1 MDKHISLARELGYEG
16 QELRDYL
23 KRQQDL
29 EREERLAQRE
39 YEKEK
44 REAEQKDK
52 EREQKDK
59 EREQKEKD
67 REQKDKDRELEKLR
81 IEAEKL
87 KIEAARKDKE
97 MEMEKE
103 IALKII
109 EAEVELKKIEAE
121 TTSHPWGP
129 KEKSS
134 NPRSPKLPYFDE
146 HTDKMDS
153 YLTRFE
159 SYALSNKWD
168 PSMWASYLSALLK
181 GRALE
186 VFVRLSR
193 DDQSDYGQIKEA
205 LLTNFDLTERS
216 FRKKF
221 RDCKPEKAETFR
233 QFSGRLASYLDKWLG
248 LAKVEKTY
256 EAVCDFLARDQFLDC
271 CSHELYLYLKPKPFK
286 AIDELAH
293 EADLFADAKGGVPLC
308 ISKGQHKSRGVDQA
322 QPKVEPKQDQRPVV
336 KCKICGKPHPTYK
349 CWNNPDNKRVASSA
363 EFNSQYRGD
372 NSYRDQDRNFGRS
385 DQRDNHYNNNYRT
398 DHQVNFCKVD
408 YKSLDVGKGHAK
420 FSSHLSTEGLP
431 RKDSKG
437 TCDFPRSRLPTA
449 IGTVNGKEVRVLRD
463 TGCTGVVVR
472 RSLVSDGQML
482 NKQSGVTLIN
492 NYKQRCPVA
501 CINIDCPF
509 FRGSTDALCIED
521 PAHDLVIG
529 NIEGS
534 KFPNMT
540 HFSSGVVKNKQSRKN
555 RRKNRK
561 VKVADKFIRQNRQEL
576 VLKQASD
583 IKLREIRRRVE
594 SGSVTKSRSFST
606 GETKFI
612 RRNGLIY
619 RHFKKNANVSLQLV
633 VPSSLTHSVMN
644 LAHES
649 QKVVNHRGRKE
660 TISKVLD
667 EFYWPGVC
675 REVTQFCRS
684 CAICQRTTHNIKVA
698 MTHCCSVPQR
708 NISSKEA
715 VVSRTRRTDSQ
726 TERRRS
732 YGSGRR
738 CPIPYYWRNMTVTDS
753 SSQY

>member
-52 EREQKDK
+52 EREQK
-59 EREQKEKD
+59 EKD
-67 REQKDKDRELEKLR
+67 REQKDKDREFEKLR

-103 IALKII
+103 IALKKI

-221 RDCKPEKAETFR
+221 RDCRPEKAETFR

-286 AIDELAH
+286 ALDELSH

-308 ISKGQHKSRGVDQA
+308 VSKGQHKSKSVDQA
-322 QPKVEPKQDQRPVV
+322 QPKVEPKEDQRPVV
-336 KCKICGKPHPTYK
+336 KCKICGKPHPTHK
-349 CWNNPDNKRVASSA
+349 CWSNPDNKKVAFSA
-363 EFNSQYRGD
+363 QFDSQYKGD
-372 NSYRDQDRNFGRS
+372 NSNWDQDRNFGRS

-398 DHQVNFCKVD
+398 NHQVNFCKID
-408 YKSLDVGKGHAK
+408 NKSSDIGKG
-420 FSSHLSTEGLP
+420 LP
-431 RKDSKG
+431 HKDRKG
-437 TCDFPRSRLPTA
+437 TCHFPRSRLPTA

-492 NYKQRCPVA
+492 NYNQRCPMA
-501 CINIDCPF
+501 RIDIDCPF
-509 FRGSTDALCIED
+509 FRGTTDALCIDD

-534 KFPNMT
+534 KFPDIT
-540 HFSSGVVKNKQSRKN
+540 HFSSGVVRNMRSKKSRKD
-555 RRKNRK
+555 RK

-576 VLKQASD
+576 LLKQASD
-583 IKLREIRRRVE
+583 AKLADIRRRVE

-649 QKVVNHRGRKE
+649 RKVVNHRGRKE

-698 MTHCCSVPQR
+698 MTQCCSIPQR

-738 CPIPYYWRNMTVTDS
+738 CPIPYYWRNMTETES
-753 SSQY
+753 SSQC

>member
-1 MDKHISLARELGYEG
+1 MDKHISLAQELGYEG

-39 YEKEK
+39 YEREK
-44 REAEQKDK
+44 REAEQK
-52 EREQKDK
+52 E
-59 EREQKEKD
+59 
-67 REQKDKDRELEKLR
+67 KDRELEKMK
-81 IEAEKL
+81 IEAARKDKEVEKL

-103 IALKII
+103 VALKKI

-146 HTDKMDS
+146 HMDKMDS

-181 GRALE
+181 GHALE

-221 RDCKPEKAETFR
+221 RDCRPEKAETFR

-271 CSHELYLYLKPKPFK
+271 CSHELYLYLKPKTFK
-286 AIDELAH
+286 VLGELAH

-308 ISKGQHKSRGVDQA
+308 ITKGRQESKVVGQA
-322 QPKVEPKQDQRPVV
+322 QPKVEPKQDQQPI

-349 CWNNPDNKRVASSA
+349 CWNNPNNKKVASSA
-363 EFNSQYRGD
+363 EFNSRYRGD
-372 NSYRDQDRNFGRS
+372 NSYRDQDRNRGRVNHC
-385 DQRDNHYNNNYRT
+385 DNHYDNNYWT
-398 DHQVNFCKVD
+398 DHQVNFCKIE
-408 YKSLDVGKGHAK
+408 SSDVGKGQAK
-420 FSSHLSTEGLP
+420 LEVLP
-431 RKDSKG
+431 HKDSKG
-437 TCDFPRSRLPTA
+437 TCHFPRSRFPTA
-449 IGTVNGKEVRVLRD
+449 IGTVNDKEVRVLRD

-492 NYKQRCPVA
+492 NYKQRCPMA
-501 CINIDCPF
+501 RINIDCPF
-509 FRGSTDALCIED
+509 FRGITDALCIDD
-521 PAHDLVIG
+521 PAQDLVIG

-534 KFPNMT
+534 KFPDMT
-540 HFSSGVVKNKQSRKN
+540 HFSSGVVKNKQSRKD

-561 VKVADKFIRQNRQEL
+561 VKVADKFIRQHRQEL
-576 VLKQASD
+576 CMKQASD
-583 IKLREIRRRVE
+583 DKLREIRRRVE
-594 SGSVTKSRSFST
+594 SGSVTKSRSFSS

-649 QKVVNHRGRKE
+649 RKVVNHRGRKE
-660 TISKVLD
+660 TIAKVLD

-715 VVSRTRRTDSQ
+715 VVSRTRRTESQ

-738 CPIPYYWRNMTVTDS
+738 CQIPYYWRNMTVTDS
-753 SSQY
+753 SSQH